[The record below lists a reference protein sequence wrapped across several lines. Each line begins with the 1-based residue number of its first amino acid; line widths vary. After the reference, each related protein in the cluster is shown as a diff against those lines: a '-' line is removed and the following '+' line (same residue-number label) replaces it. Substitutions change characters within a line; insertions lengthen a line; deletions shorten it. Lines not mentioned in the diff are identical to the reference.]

1 MSENGGTMALPKL
14 SPASLLAHIFAPKR
28 NPKPSGIKAVKLK
41 GLQGG
46 RKAGRLAAF
55 NRMSPVKQAMLKQS
69 GQREEYLRGNKTL
82 ADIKA
87 TVRATAVD
95 LGVARPLRPRPNPAP
110 PRDTRKVSPLWAE
123 EYKRST
129 IAQLIID
136 RFNATNVAHNPKAIR
151 NRVGRMN
158 DDQLRKATK
167 LALAVDGAMGIKAL
181 ARKRYEDDPSLY
193 LPGAEYNAFWYN

>member
-1 MSENGGTMALPKL
+1 MALPKL
-14 SPASLLAHIFAPKR
+14 SPASLLAHIFGPKR

-69 GQREEYLRGNKTL
+69 GEREEYLRGNKTL

-87 TVRATAVD
+87 GLRATAIE
-95 LGVARPLRPRPNPAP
+95 LGVARPARPRATPAP
-110 PRDTRKVSPLWAE
+110 KPDTRKLSPLYGE
-123 EYKRST
+123 EFKRTT
-129 IAQLIID
+129 IAQLLID
-136 RFNATNVAHNPKAIR
+136 RLVASNVTHNARAIR
-151 NRVGRMN
+151 NRVGQMN
-158 DDQLRKATK
+158 DEQLRRATK
-167 LALAVDGAMGIKAL
+167 LALAVDGAMGIKRL
-181 ARKRYEDDPSLY
+181 ARKKFDDDPSVY